1 MDEAAR
7 IKELREQLKEYSEKY
22 YNEDAPVISDYEYD
36 MLSLE
41 LRRLESAHPEL
52 ADSTSP
58 TVKVGGSATSGT
70 AVRHRNPMLSLQDVF
85 SAEEVESFVNDMK
98 RADPDC
104 VFCVET
110 KIDGLSMS
118 LRYVNGELTLAE
130 TRGDGIEFG
139 EDVTANALNIADV
152 KPVIDQKLPYLEVRG
167 EVYMSEEAF
176 RRVNEQQEFEGKR
189 LFANPRN
196 CAAGT
201 LRQLDS
207 TVVAKRGLS
216 FLIFNIQE
224 IEGKE
229 LSGHMEGLDYLKS
242 LGLRTVEHAYR
253 CTTFEEVWQ
262 AIETIGALRGELEYG
277 LDGAVIKVDN
287 LARRDALGATAKAPR
302 WAVAYKYPPE
312 QKESRVIDIEVS
324 VGRTGKLTPTAVLE
338 PIRLCGTTVSRATLH
353 NQDFIDKFNIC
364 IGSVLLIE
372 KSGDIIPKCIAEIP
386 EKRAPG
392 ARVFKLPEVCP
403 VCGSAVV
410 REDGTA
416 DMRCTGT
423 SCPSQ
428 LERHLVNF
436 AGRGAMDIKGLGE
449 MCIHQ
454 LFEEGYISTIAD
466 IYDLHTH
473 RDELVEKGLIGK
485 EKNTDKLLAAI
496 EASKNNSP
504 DKLLTG
510 LGIPNVGK
518 SAAASLMEH
527 FGSMEALAAASEEEL
542 QAVNDVGAITAQAV
556 AGFFAG
562 EENRNLI
569 AKLKA
574 AGLTMEQEKR
584 STGGKFEGL
593 TFVITGTLPSMGR
606 KEAEELIKAAG
617 GKVSSSVSKKT
628 SYLLAGDEAGSKLD
642 KAKSL
647 GTAIIDEE
655 EFRKML

>member
-1 MDEAAR
+1 MDEVAR
-7 IKELREQLKEYSEKY
+7 IKELRKQLQEYSVKY
-22 YNEDAPVISDYEYD
+22 YNEDAPLISDYEYD

-52 ADSTSP
+52 ADSSSP

-85 SAEEVESFVNDMK
+85 SREEVEGFVNDMK
-98 RADPDC
+98 RIDPEC

-118 LRYVNGELTLAE
+118 LRYTDGELTLAE

-139 EDVTANALNIADV
+139 EDVTANALAIDDV
-152 KPVIDQKLPYLEVRG
+152 KRTVSEKLPYLEVRG
-167 EVYMSEEAF
+167 EVYMSEESF

-207 TVVAKRGLS
+207 AVVAKRGLS

-224 IEGKE
+224 IEGKT
-229 LSGHMEGLDYLKS
+229 LYSHIEGLEYLKS

-253 CTTFEEVWQ
+253 CTSAEEVWQ
-262 AIETIGALRGELEYG
+262 AIEKIGSIRGELEYG
-277 LDGAVIKVDN
+277 LDGAVIKVDD
-287 LARRDALGATAKAPR
+287 LAGREALGATAKAPR

-312 QKESRVIDIEVS
+312 QKESRVVDIEVS
-324 VGRTGKLTPTAVLE
+324 VGRTGRLTPTAVLE
-338 PIRLCGTTVSRATLH
+338 PVRLCGTTVSRATLH
-353 NQDFIDKFNIC
+353 NQDFIDKFNVC

-386 EKRAPG
+386 EKRAEG
-392 ARVFKLPEVCP
+392 ATVFKLPSVCP

-423 SCPSQ
+423 SCPAQ

-454 LFEEGYISTIAD
+454 LFEEGYINTVAD
-466 IYDLHTH
+466 IYELHMH
-473 RDELVEKGLIGK
+473 RDELIEKGLIGK

-496 EASKNNSP
+496 EASKSNSP
-504 DKLLTG
+504 DKLITG

-518 SAAASLMEH
+518 SAAGSLMEH
-527 FGSMEALAAASEEEL
+527 FGTVEALAAANVEEL
-542 QAVNDVGAITAQAV
+542 QAVDDVGLITAEAV

-562 EENRNLI
+562 EENRKLI
-569 AKLKA
+569 SKLKE
-574 AGLTMEQEKR
+574 AGLNMAQEKR
-584 STGGKFEGL
+584 SVGGKLEGL

-606 KEAEELIKAAG
+606 KEAEELIKTAG

-628 SYLLAGDEAGSKLD
+628 SYLLAGDEAGSKLE
-642 KAKSL
+642 KAHSL
-647 GTAIIDEE
+647 GINIIDENE
-655 EFRKML
+655 LRKML